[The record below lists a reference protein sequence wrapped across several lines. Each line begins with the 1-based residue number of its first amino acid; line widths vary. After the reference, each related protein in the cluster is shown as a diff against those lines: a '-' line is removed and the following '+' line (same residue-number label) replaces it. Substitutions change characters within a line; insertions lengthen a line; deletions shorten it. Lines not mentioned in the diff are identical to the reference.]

1 MTCCSQRQL
10 TWGLSGNPRQWATI
24 FCLRCRHVYRRDV
37 PLHEAGIQ
45 RDEIEAE
52 MAGREG

>member
-37 PLHEAGIQ
+37 PLHEAGIH

-52 MAGREG
+52 MAGRKG